1 MRPDQVLFSRH
12 QDFFPAKLPPLRSG
26 VTGIPAIR
34 QSGNAGQGV
43 PFPSGI
49 AVIPEPTTTR
59 RSDRVQSA
67 MLANPRLNDVQ
78 FR

>member
-1 MRPDQVLFSRH
+1 
-12 QDFFPAKLPPLRSG
+12 
-26 VTGIPAIR
+26 
-34 QSGNAGQGV
+34 
-43 PFPSGI
+43 
-49 AVIPEPTTTR
+49 VIPVPTTTR